1 MTEVS
6 ETLELFPAATVAA
19 HATEDDCWVTTQQRK
34 VYDVAKFLKEHPEI
48 NGAPLLEVA
57 GKDATDLIK
66 ELPAFDALV
75 ADSTYLVGYLATE
88 LEAEELLGNKNH
100 KVEVDIVS
108 ETVSKKGLDPTFDS
122 TTFVADLPAEEN
134 FAVATNYKKDF
145 EKHHFLD
152 LEKPLL
158 PQILF
163 GDFTKDFYVDQVNR
177 PRHFGK
183 TSAPLFGNFL
193 EPLTK
198 TAWWVIPVVW
208 LPVVIYHFSVAW
220 KNQNHFLTVFL
231 FGVGVFVWT
240 FIEYFLHRFVFHF
253 DEWLPQN
260 NVMFVIHFLL
270 HGCHH
275 YLPMDPNRLVMPPS
289 LFVILCTPFYWAV
302 FRLLPLYWAYAG
314 FAGGLFGYVYYD
326 ECHYWLHH
334 SKMPKFMRKLKK
346 FHLEHHYKNYQLAF
360 GITSWFWDNVFG
372 TYLYNDS
379 PVSPM
384 KYN

>member
-19 HATEDDCWVTTQQRK
+19 HTSKDDCWITTQQRK
-34 VYDVAKFLKEHPEI
+34 VYDVAQFLRDHPEV

-57 GKDATDLIK
+57 GKDATELLK

-75 ADSTYLVGYLATE
+75 RDSSYLVGYLATE
-88 LEAEELLGNKNH
+88 LEAEELLSNKNH
-100 KVEVDIVS
+100 TVEVDIVA
-108 ETVSKKGLDPTFDS
+108 EKKNEGLDAKFDS

-158 PQILF
+158 VQILF
-163 GDFTKDFYVDQVNR
+163 GNFTKDFYVDQVNR

-193 EPLTK
+193 EPLSLTP
-198 TAWWVIPVVW
+198 WWLIPVVW
-208 LPVVIYHFSVAW
+208 LPVVIYHFAVAW

-240 FIEYFLHRFVFHF
+240 FIEYALHRFVFHF
-253 DEWLPQN
+253 DDWLPQN
-260 NVMFVIHFLL
+260 NVAFVIHFLL

-275 YLPMDPNRLVMPPS
+275 YLPMDPNRLVMPPT
-289 LFVILCTPFYWAV
+289 LFVILCTPFYWVV
-302 FRLLPLYWAYAG
+302 FRYLPLYWAYAG